1 VAWFPAYAE
10 VTPVA
15 RRSLPANVIPAQAGT
30 QCTDQQGIP
39 ILRLC
44 PSKPCV
50 YILARKRNGTIDIG
64 VTGGFLDRAALHTQ
78 DVDEFR
84 GRDPRG
90 AG

>member
-1 VAWFPAYAE
+1 
-10 VTPVA
+10 
-15 RRSLPANVIPAQAGT
+15 
-30 QCTDQQGIP
+30 
-39 ILRLC
+39 LRLC